1 MAKSIVSRFACA
13 ALAGALLT
21 AALAGC
27 MPVDTAANDELSA
40 NRQYMAAVNQGMD
53 DLAAKLESFNDA
65 VARGDVVTMRTQVE
79 KAFKELDDLES
90 IEAPEVLADVKA
102 GYAEGCAMLEEAL
115 GSYVDLYTQ
124 LESGALAA
132 DSIEYAN
139 ALAEIQA
146 SYDAGIAK
154 LEETDQKALEL

>member
-1 MAKSIVSRFACA
+1 
-13 ALAGALLT
+13 
-21 AALAGC
+21 
-27 MPVDTAANDELSA
+27 
-40 NRQYMAAVNQGMD
+40 
-53 DLAAKLESFNDA
+53 
-65 VARGDVVTMRTQVE
+65 MRTQVE

-102 GYAEGCAMLEEAL
+102 GYVEGCAMLEEAL

-146 SYDAGIAK
+146 SYDEGIAK

>member
-53 DLAAKLESFNDA
+53 DLAAKL
-65 VARGDVVTMRTQVE
+65 
-79 KAFKELDDLES
+79 
-90 IEAPEVLADVKA
+90 
-102 GYAEGCAMLEEAL
+102 
-115 GSYVDLYTQ
+115 
-124 LESGALAA
+124 
-132 DSIEYAN
+132 
-139 ALAEIQA
+139 
-146 SYDAGIAK
+146 
-154 LEETDQKALEL
+154 